1 MSQVQVPIVKKE
13 RLPNFSVKEDQKLLD
28 LIYDNKAAIVFDN
41 LSNKNTN
48 ELKQKVSYLY

>member
-1 MSQVQVPIVKKE
+1 MSQVQVPNVKKE